1 MIGALR
7 SLFGAGQPLPT
18 QVALPAGTFPLRIAR
33 NPRARRLSLRVC
45 AASRSVKL
53 TLPQHV
59 DDAHALA
66 FLERH
71 RGWLAREAGARL
83 PPPVPFAP
91 GIRLPVAG
99 ADLLLARTEGR
110 IARQESG
117 CLLVP
122 GEGGLYAA
130 RVRRWLQAQALQLL
144 QAETL
149 ALAQRIDRPVRQVR
163 VGDFRSR
170 WGSCAPDGRIAYSWR
185 LLLAPPAVRH
195 AVVAHEVAHL
205 LEPNHGRRFWAAA
218 TMLLGRPH
226 DEARHWL
233 KANAPMLMRYGA
245 AS

>member
-1 MIGALR
+1 MIGALIG
-7 SLFGAGQPLPT
+7 LFGAGQPLPT
-18 QVALPAGTFPLRIAR
+18 QVALPVGTLPLLVSR

-59 DDAHALA
+59 SEAHALA

-71 RGWLAREAGARL
+71 RGWLAHQADARL
-83 PPPVPFAP
+83 PAPVPFAP

-99 ADLLLARTEGR
+99 AELLLAEGAGR
-110 IARQESG
+110 IARHEG
-117 CLLVP
+117 GRLLVP
-122 GEGGLYAA
+122 GEGALYAA
-130 RVRRWLQAQALQLL
+130 RVKRWLQTKARLL
-144 QAETL
+144 LEMETT
-149 ALAQRIDRPVRQVR
+149 AMAARIGRPVKAVR

-170 WGSCAPDGRIAYSWR
+170 WGSCAADGRIAYSWR
-185 LLLAPPAVRH
+185 LLLAPPHVRQ

-205 LEPNHGRRFWAAA
+205 LEPNHGRRFWATA
-218 TMLLGRPH
+218 TLLLGRPH

-233 KANAPMLMRYGA
+233 KANAPLLMRYGA